1 MLTFPCPWL
10 HAWIPE
16 LRLQPL
22 NTHKVD
28 ITCVCG
34 QKGSETFT
42 VQQVGV
48 GVMCMGGWPQVTVKD
63 DRLLSAG
70 SGQKHHAACLLVGA
84 LSATVT

>member
-1 MLTFPCPWL
+1 M
-10 HAWIPE
+10 
-16 LRLQPL
+16 
-22 NTHKVD
+22 
-28 ITCVCG
+28 CG

-70 SGQKHHAACLLVGA
+70 SGQKHHAACLLVGV